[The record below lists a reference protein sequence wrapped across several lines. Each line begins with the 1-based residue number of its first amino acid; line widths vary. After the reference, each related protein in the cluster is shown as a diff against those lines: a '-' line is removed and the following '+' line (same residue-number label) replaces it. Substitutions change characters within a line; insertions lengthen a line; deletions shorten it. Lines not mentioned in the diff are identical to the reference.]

1 MYICKLNELPINKSG
16 YIENVK
22 AHDALKRRLL
32 DLGFIK
38 NTKIKPILI
47 SPFGD
52 PRAYEVRGTIIAIRK
67 QDAKLIDIIIK

>member
-38 NTKIKPILI
+38 NTKIKPYVLIFVVALLLFFLLILMTK
-47 SPFGD
+47 
-52 PRAYEVRGTIIAIRK
+52 VCH
-67 QDAKLIDIIIK
+67 